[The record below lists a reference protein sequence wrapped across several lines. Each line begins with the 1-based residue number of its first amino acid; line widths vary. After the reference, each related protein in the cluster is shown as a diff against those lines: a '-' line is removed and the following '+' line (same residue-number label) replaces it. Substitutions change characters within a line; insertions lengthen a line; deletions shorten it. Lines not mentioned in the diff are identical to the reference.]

1 MWHFLRR
8 VGVLLTLPLVCNF
21 SSHAGGLAS
30 AAAPGP
36 EKTVIRIGA
45 LLDQTG
51 GSTSALYRAAV
62 ELVARQINEAL
73 ANSGSRLAFEIV
85 YGDTKSNPS
94 MAQSEAIRLIN
105 QEDVKAL
112 VSASS
117 GETVT
122 VNKLNYDPTSAAKAK
137 VPLTCFQ
144 CSSGFINNPTA
155 VESDPLTQTA
165 ERDLDNWLFR
175 VFYIAN
181 YEAAVQ
187 VQIALKNKKGDGP
200 FKVGI
205 LADGGH
211 RSLAAAVTD
220 LLPKF
225 SAGSSTEITYV
236 STLANLRADWEK
248 VVNSPNGKPDLVIL
262 AMLPEGVAEGFKAYR
277 QAGYTIPIQ
286 SNNSFRRN
294 YILEQMGAMANGLE
308 GSSVQLA
315 ANSDSGRAFVRAFKS
330 ATGQQPEMT
339 CSGAYDATVTLM
351 LAAIEAAGNVQQP
364 REVTPAA
371 IREGLTKLNTPAG
384 SKIQPT
390 VDDFASA
397 VQLIGQGKP
406 IFYDGA
412 YISDGW
418 NAAGDMF
425 PPLVHWKVEN
435 QQFVE
440 YELYQCDPQHP
451 LCPVK

>member
-1 MWHFLRR
+1 MWHSLRR
-8 VGVLLTLPLVCNF
+8 LGVLLLMVSVC
-21 SSHAGGLAS
+21 SLARDAGSLAS
-30 AAAPGP
+30 AAAASSDN
-36 EKTVIRIGA
+36 TVIRIGA

-51 GSTSALYRAAV
+51 GSTTALYRAAV
-62 ELVARQINEAL
+62 ELGARQINEAL
-73 ANSGSRLAFEIV
+73 AKSGGRLAFEIV
-85 YGDTKSNPS
+85 YGDTKSSPPL
-94 MAQSEAIRLIN
+94 AQSEAIRLIN
-105 QEDVKAL
+105 QEGVKAL

-122 VNKLNYDPTSAAKAK
+122 VNKLNYDPASVARAK

-144 CSSGFINNPTA
+144 CSSGFINNPAA

-248 VVNSPNGKPDLVIL
+248 VVNSPHGKPDLVIL

-294 YILEQMGAMANGLE
+294 YILEQIGMLANGLE

-315 ANSDSGRAFVRAFKS
+315 ANNESGRAFVSAFKS
-330 ATGQQPEMT
+330 ATGQPPEMT

-351 LAAIEAAGNVQQP
+351 LAALVAAGNVQQP

-371 IREGLTKLNTPAG
+371 IREGLTKLNTPTG
-384 SKIQPT
+384 TKVRPT

-418 NAAGDMF
+418 DAAGDMF

-435 QQFVE
+435 GRFVE
-440 YELYQCDPQHP
+440 YELYDCNPQKP

>member
-1 MWHFLRR
+1 MWRSLGRL
-8 VGVLLTLPLVCNF
+8 GILLLTVSVCILAMD
-21 SSHAGGLAS
+21 AGSLAL
-30 AAAPGP
+30 AAGANTD
-36 EKTVIRIGA
+36 KTVIRIGA

-51 GSTSALYRAAV
+51 GSTTALYRAAV
-62 ELVARQINEAL
+62 ELGVHQVNEAL
-73 ANSGSRLAFEIV
+73 AKSGSRLAFEIV
-85 YGDTKSNPS
+85 YGDTKSRPPL
-94 MAQSEAIRLIN
+94 AQSEAIRLIN
-105 QEDVKAL
+105 QEGVKAL

-117 GETVT
+117 GETVA
-122 VNKLNYDPTSAAKAK
+122 VNKLNYDTASPANAK

-144 CSSGFINNPTA
+144 CSSGFLNNPTT
-155 VESDPLTQTA
+155 VESDPLTQAA

-187 VQIALKNKKGDGP
+187 VQIALQNKKGNGP

-225 SAGSSTEITYV
+225 SAGSSVEVTYV
-236 STLANLRADWEK
+236 SILANLRADWEK
-248 VVNSPNGKPDLVIL
+248 VVNGKPDLVIL
-262 AMLPEGVAEGFKAYR
+262 AMLPEGVTEGFKAYR

-294 YILEQMGAMANGLE
+294 YILEQIGTMANGLE

-315 ANSDSGRAFVRAFKS
+315 ANSESGRAFVSAFKS
-330 ATGQQPEMT
+330 ATGHQPEMT

-371 IREGLTKLNTPAG
+371 IREGLTKLSAPAAT
-384 SKIQPT
+384 KIRPT
-390 VDDFASA
+390 IDDFALA
-397 VQLIGQGKP
+397 VRLIGQGKP

-418 NAAGDMF
+418 DAAGDMF

-435 QQFVE
+435 GQFVE
-440 YELYQCDPQHP
+440 YELYDCNPQKP

>member
-1 MWHFLRR
+1 M
-8 VGVLLTLPLVCNF
+8 VPLVCSLSGN
-21 SSHAGGLAS
+21 AGGFAS
-30 AAAPGP
+30 AATSGP
-36 EKTVIRIGA
+36 EKMVIRIGA

-51 GSTSALYRAAV
+51 GSTTALYRAAV
-62 ELVARQINEAL
+62 ELGARQINEAL
-73 ANSGSRLAFEIV
+73 AKSGSRLAFEIV

-315 ANSDSGRAFVRAFKS
+315 ANSDSGRAFVSAFKS

>member
-1 MWHFLRR
+1 M
-8 VGVLLTLPLVCNF
+8 VPLVCSLSGN
-21 SSHAGGLAS
+21 AGGFAS
-30 AAAPGP
+30 AATSGP
-36 EKTVIRIGA
+36 EKMVIRIGA

-51 GSTSALYRAAV
+51 GSTTALYRAAV
-62 ELVARQINEAL
+62 ELGARQINEAL
-73 ANSGSRLAFEIV
+73 AKSGSRLAFEIV

-262 AMLPEGVAEGFKAYR
+262 AMMPEGVAEGFKAYR

-315 ANSDSGRAFVRAFKS
+315 ANSDSGRAFVSAFKS

>member
-1 MWHFLRR
+1 M
-8 VGVLLTLPLVCNF
+8 
-21 SSHAGGLAS
+21 
-30 AAAPGP
+30 
-36 EKTVIRIGA
+36 
-45 LLDQTG
+45 
-51 GSTSALYRAAV
+51 
-62 ELVARQINEAL
+62 
-73 ANSGSRLAFEIV
+73 
-85 YGDTKSNPS
+85 
-94 MAQSEAIRLIN
+94 
-105 QEDVKAL
+105 
-112 VSASS
+112 
-117 GETVT
+117 
-122 VNKLNYDPTSAAKAK
+122 
-137 VPLTCFQ
+137 
-144 CSSGFINNPTA
+144 
-155 VESDPLTQTA
+155 
-165 ERDLDNWLFR
+165 
-175 VFYIAN
+175 
-181 YEAAVQ
+181 
-187 VQIALKNKKGDGP
+187 
-200 FKVGI
+200 
-205 LADGGH
+205 
-211 RSLAAAVTD
+211 
-220 LLPKF
+220 
-225 SAGSSTEITYV
+225 
-236 STLANLRADWEK
+236 
-248 VVNSPNGKPDLVIL
+248 VNSPNGKPDLVIL

-294 YILEQMGAMANGLE
+294 YILEQIGTLANGPE

-315 ANSDSGRAFVRAFKS
+315 ANSDSGRAFVSAFKS

>member
-1 MWHFLRR
+1 M
-8 VGVLLTLPLVCNF
+8 VPLVCSLG
-21 SSHAGGLAS
+21 SSAGGLAS
-30 AAAPGP
+30 AATSGS

-51 GSTSALYRAAV
+51 GSTTALYRAAV
-62 ELVARQINEAL
+62 ELGARQINEAL
-73 ANSGSRLAFEIV
+73 AKSGSRLAFEIV

-105 QEDVKAL
+105 QEGVKAL
-112 VSASS
+112 VGASS
-117 GETVT
+117 GETVA
-122 VNKLNYDPTSAAKAK
+122 VNKLNYDSVSVGKQK
-137 VPLTCFQ
+137 VPITCFQ
-144 CSSGFINNPTA
+144 CSSGFINNPTV
-155 VESDPLTQTA
+155 VETDPLTQTA

-187 VQIALKNKKGDGP
+187 VQIAVKNKKGDGP

-225 SAGSSTEITYV
+225 SAGSSTEVTYFT
-236 STLANLRADWEK
+236 TLANLPADWAK

-294 YILEQMGAMANGLE
+294 YILEQIGTLANGLE

-315 ANSDSGRAFVRAFKS
+315 ANSDSGRAFVSAFQS
-330 ATGQQPEMT
+330 ATGRLPEMT

-364 REVTPAA
+364 REVTPEA
-371 IREGLTKLNTPAG
+371 IREGMTKLNTPAG
-384 SKIQPT
+384 TKIHPT

-418 NAAGDMF
+418 DAAGDMF

-435 QQFVE
+435 GQFVE